1 MPSQEPGTRPARP
14 VPYELNVEGHADL
27 GQQTFRIEFGNTGR
41 STAVYHVRSGNTKTG
56 PWTYTVQPGA
66 EVSDRWALSA
76 NSRGAYDLSV
86 YGPNGFLRSFKGST
100 TGQNIANLDIE
111 TRYDDSGLGITLEI
125 TNLGAACQVSI
136 LDLYSKDEIT
146 HTLKAGEELTK
157 HWNLKK
163 TYGWYDFVIEVNTDT
178 SFQQHI
184 AGHVETGEESMTDP
198 AIGAPAPN
206 FI

>member
-1 MPSQEPGTRPARP
+1 MHGK
-14 VPYELNVEGHADL
+14 ADL
-27 GQQTFRIEFGNTGR
+27 GQQTFRIDFGNIGK

-66 EVSDRWALSA
+66 EVSDSWALSA
-76 NSRGAYDLSV
+76 NPRGGYDLSV

-100 TGQNIANLDIE
+100 TGQNVANLDIA
-111 TRYDDSGLGITLEI
+111 TSYDNSGLGIKLEI
-125 TNLGAACQVSI
+125 TNLGEACQVSI
-136 LDLYSKDEIT
+136 LDNYSKDQTT
-146 HTLKAGEELTK
+146 HTLRAGEELTK

-163 TYGWYDFVIEVNTDT
+163 SYGWYDFFLGVNTDT

-198 AIGAPAPN
+198 AIGAPN

>member
-1 MPSQEPGTRPARP
+1 
-14 VPYELNVEGHADL
+14 VPYELSVHGKADL
-27 GQQTFRIEFGNTGR
+27 GQQTFRIDFGNTGK

-66 EVSDRWALSA
+66 DISDSWFLSA
-76 NSRGAYDLSV
+76 NSRGGYDLSV

-100 TGQNIANLDIE
+100 TGQNVANLDIA
-111 TRYDDSGLGITLEI
+111 TSYDNSGLGIKLKI
-125 TNLGAACQVSI
+125 TNLGEACQVSI
-136 LDLYSKDEIT
+136 LDNYSKDQTT
-146 HTLKAGEELTK
+146 HTLRAGEELTK

-163 TYGWYDFVIEVNTDT
+163 SYGWYDFVIEVNTDT
-178 SFQQHI
+178 SFQRQI

-198 AIGAPAPN
+198 AIGAPN

>member
-1 MPSQEPGTRPARP
+1 MPVQEPGTRPARP
-14 VPYELNVEGHADL
+14 VPYELSVEGHADL
-27 GQQTFRIEFGNTGR
+27 GQQAFRIDFANTGK

-66 EVSDRWALSA
+66 EISDSWALSA
-76 NSRGAYDLSV
+76 NSRGGYDLSV

-100 TGQNIANLDIE
+100 TGQNVANLDIA
-111 TRYDDSGLGITLEI
+111 TSYDNSGLGIKLEI
-125 TNLGAACQVSI
+125 TNLGETCQVSI
-136 LDLYSKDEIT
+136 LDNYSKDQTT
-146 HTLKAGEELTK
+146 HTLKAGEEFTK

-163 TYGWYDFVIEVNTDT
+163 SYGWYDFVIEVNTDT

-198 AIGAPAPN
+198 AIGAPN